1 MVCLS
6 NCESPMKTNS
16 LNLWTIVDFV
26 ITKYEFVVLDLTV
39 RPEFRLD
46 SGSDEV
52 GIEEV
57 RIERQAGQTA
67 EVSMS
72 KQSASVHGKLFR

>member
-46 SGSDEV
+46 SGPDEV

-67 EVSMS
+67 EV
-72 KQSASVHGKLFR
+72 